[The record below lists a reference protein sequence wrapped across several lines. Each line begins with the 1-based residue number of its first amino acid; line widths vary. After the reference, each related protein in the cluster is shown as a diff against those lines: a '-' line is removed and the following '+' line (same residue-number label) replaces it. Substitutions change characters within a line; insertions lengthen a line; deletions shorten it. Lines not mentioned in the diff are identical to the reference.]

1 MNFLAD
7 KKIYLVIILWLVFLG
22 ILIKFIL
29 LPFLVQLKDF
39 SQKLIQEKKI
49 QNSLEYRIKNFE
61 EFSKN
66 YSYYQ
71 KVFNKIKNFFVV
83 ELEVPIEFI
92 KFLEKETERAQ
103 LKLEISPL
111 AIRTEKGD
119 LWPSIGFRVIIA
131 GKFPNC
137 LNFLE
142 RLEHGPW
149 LIEIFQLRIE
159 RISKKFTP
167 PQREFGELKP
177 GDVYSTLNLKVFSL
191 KQ

>member
-1 MNFLAD
+1 MNFLAN
-7 KKIYLVIILWLVFLG
+7 KKIYLVIILWLIFLG
-22 ILIKFIL
+22 MLIKFIL
-29 LPFLVQLKDF
+29 FPFLVQLKDF

-49 QNSLEYRIKNFE
+49 QNSLEFRIKNFE

-71 KVFNKIKNFFVV
+71 KVFNKIKNFFVT

-92 KFLEKETERAQ
+92 KFLEEEAERVQ

-111 AIRTEKGD
+111 TIRAEKDD

-131 GKFPNC
+131 GEFPNC

-142 RLEHGPW
+142 RLEQGPW

-159 RISKKFTP
+159 RISKRLTP
-167 PQREFGELKP
+167 GQRESEELKP
-177 GDVYSTLNLKVFSL
+177 GDVYLTLNLKVFSL